1 MQTVH
6 EFKNAYLKDKE
17 VTNKEVTV
25 LKSRKHGRPRLLKDI
40 KAKAIQTIKDLLTF
54 ERCSCKQFWY

>member
-25 LKSRKHGRPRLLKDI
+25 LKSRKHGRPKLPKDI
-40 KAKAIQTIKDLLTF
+40 KAKTI
-54 ERCSCKQFWY
+54 